1 MNEQRRHRR
10 AAGILFGLAHVAA
23 LVAVVFIL
31 PASPSPASAADSAV
45 VVMYHRFGDGRYPST
60 NIRLDQF
67 ESHLKEIANGPYT
80 VLPLPEIVSAL
91 QAGKPLPDR
100 TIGLSVD
107 DAYLS
112 VYKEAWPRLKKAG
125 LPFTL
130 FVATDPVDR
139 GLSDHMSWDQIRELA
154 AAGVTI
160 GSQTASHLHM
170 AASSAERNLRDLE
183 KSNQRFAAE
192 LGKPPALIAYPY
204 GEASMAVETMAREIG
219 FVAGFGQHSG
229 VIHAGGNFFY
239 MPHFAMNEAF
249 GDIKRFRLA
258 ANALPIPVADVTP
271 ADHLVTSNNPP
282 AMGFTVSGDI
292 SGMGRLSCY
301 ASHASG
307 ALTIERLGES
317 RFEVRMDKPFPKG
330 RSRVNCTAP
339 AGEGRWRWLGRQFYV
354 PE

>member
-1 MNEQRRHRR
+1 M
-10 AAGILFGLAHVAA
+10 
-23 LVAVVFIL
+23 VAVAVAVFAL
-31 PASPSPASAADSAV
+31 PAAYPAAWAADSAV
-45 VVMYHRFGDGRYPST
+45 VMMYHRFGDGRYPST

-67 ESHLKEIANGPYT
+67 EAHLEEIAKGPYT

-91 QAGKPLPDR
+91 QTGKPLPER

-130 FVATDPVDR
+130 FVATNPVDR
-139 GLSDHMSWDQIRELA
+139 GLADHMSWDQIRELH

-170 AASSAERNLRDLE
+170 AASSEEKNRRDLE
-183 KSNQRFAAE
+183 ESNRRFAAE
-192 LGKPPALIAYPY
+192 LGQAPALIAYPY
-204 GEASMAVETMAREIG
+204 GEASLAVEALSREIG

-239 MPHFAMNEAF
+239 LPRFAMNEAF

-258 ANALPIPVADVTP
+258 ANALPIPVTDVTP
-271 ADHLVTSNNPP
+271 ADHLVSNTNPP
-282 AMGFTVSGDI
+282 AMGFTVGADVP
-292 SGMGRLSCY
+292 GMGRLSCY
-301 ASHASG
+301 ASHVSG
-307 ALTIERLGES
+307 PLSIERLGES
-317 RFEVRMDKPFPKG
+317 RFEVRMEKPLPKG
-330 RSRVNCTAP
+330 RSRVNCTSP
-339 AGEGRWRWLGRQFYV
+339 ASKGRWRWLGRQFYV
-354 PE
+354 PG